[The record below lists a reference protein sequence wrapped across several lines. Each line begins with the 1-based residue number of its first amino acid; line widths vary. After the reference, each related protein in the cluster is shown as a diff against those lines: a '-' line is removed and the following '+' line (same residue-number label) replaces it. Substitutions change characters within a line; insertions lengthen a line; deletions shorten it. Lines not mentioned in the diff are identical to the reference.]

1 MHIIDINIH
10 NIINLTLKKMTEKEL
25 ALLRKALMQSQ
36 NYLEFG
42 SGNSTL
48 LATEIETIKHITV
61 VESDASFWN
70 EKLLNI
76 PSIKCGVYTKR
87 IKPLLINIGPTGE
100 WGYPIDNSNQ
110 NQWPLYSSSA
120 FHEKT
125 SYDLVLVDGR
135 FRVACILQAC
145 LHCSPETRIM
155 IHDFFNRPIYF
166 AVCPFLK
173 LEEQADT
180 LGIFTIN
187 KRKNSRILKEY
198 ISIYE
203 KLPGF

>member
-1 MHIIDINIH
+1 
-10 NIINLTLKKMTEKEL
+10 MTEKEL

-48 LATEIETIKHITV
+48 LATETETIKHITV
-61 VESDASFWN
+61 VESDAFFWN

-76 PSIKCGVYTKR
+76 PSIEYGVYTKR
-87 IKPLLINIGPTGE
+87 IKPLLINIAPTGE
-100 WGYPIDNSNQ
+100 WGYPTDSSYQ
-110 NQWPLYSSSA
+110 SQWPLYSSSA
-120 FHEKT
+120 FHEKA
-125 SYDLVLVDGR
+125 SYDLILVDGR

-145 LHCSPETRIM
+145 LHCSPKTKIM

-166 AVCPFLK
+166 VVCPFLK
-173 LEEQADT
+173 LEEKADT
-180 LGIFTIN
+180 LGIFSIN
-187 KRKNSRILKEY
+187 KRKTIGILKEY